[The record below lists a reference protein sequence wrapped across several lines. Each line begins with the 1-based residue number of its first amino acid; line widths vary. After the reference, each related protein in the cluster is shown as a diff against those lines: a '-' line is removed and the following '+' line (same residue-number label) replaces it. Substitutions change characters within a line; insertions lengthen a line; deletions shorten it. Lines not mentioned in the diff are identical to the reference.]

1 MIAKEGAMWIR
12 CNPNPLGKQTSDCVV
27 RAIAIATEQSW
38 KRTYR
43 ELCDLGEIEAEMPN
57 TNYVWGL
64 DLRDKGASQFLLP
77 ESCPMCI
84 TVRAFCAKYP
94 EGIYVIGTGTHAVAV
109 IDGDY
114 YDSWDSGNEVPSYF
128 WRVK

>member
-1 MIAKEGAMWIR
+1 MWIR

-27 RAIAIATEQSW
+27 RAIAIATSRSW
-38 KRTYR
+38 KTVYR
-43 ELCDLGEIEAEMPN
+43 DLCDLGEIEAEMPN
-57 TNYVWGL
+57 TNWLWGL
-64 DLRDKGASQFLLP
+64 YLRDCGATQFLLP
-77 ESCPMCI
+77 ESCPACI
-84 TVRAFCAKYP
+84 TVRAFCEKYP
-94 EGIYVIGTGTHAVAV
+94 DGTYVIGTGSHAVAV